1 MKYKHVALTTILS
14 VLAIFCRADN
24 YPRNYSIDVLHYLFE
39 LKLSDNTDEILGKAS
54 IAVLFKTN
62 DVKQI
67 RLDLINTNGKYLQKG
82 MVVESVSY
90 NNTKAIFSHKNDA
103 LIIQLS
109 GRVAKDSTLT
119 FIIQYHGV
127 PAGGLK

>member
-1 MKYKHVALTTILS
+1 MKYKYVALTTILS

-62 DVKQI
+62 DVKQSQ
-67 RLDLINTNGKYLQKG
+67 LIN
-82 MVVESVSY
+82 VSFC
-90 NNTKAIFSHKNDA
+90 NSI
-103 LIIQLS
+103 
-109 GRVAKDSTLT
+109 
-119 FIIQYHGV
+119 
-127 PAGGLK
+127 

>member
-1 MKYKHVALTTILS
+1 MKYKYFALTTILS

-39 LKLSDNTDEILGKAS
+39 LKLSDNNDEIFGKTS
-54 IAVLFKTN
+54 ISVLFKTN

-82 MVVESVSY
+82 MVVESCE
-90 NNTKAIFSHKNDA
+90 
-103 LIIQLS
+103 LQ
-109 GRVAKDSTLT
+109 
-119 FIIQYHGV
+119 QYQGQF
-127 PAGGLK
+127 